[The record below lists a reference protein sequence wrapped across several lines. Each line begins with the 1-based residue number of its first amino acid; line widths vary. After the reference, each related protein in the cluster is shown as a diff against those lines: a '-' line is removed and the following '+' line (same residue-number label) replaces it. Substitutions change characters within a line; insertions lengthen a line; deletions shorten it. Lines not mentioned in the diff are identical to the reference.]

1 MITLRKSQDRGHFDF
16 GWLDT
21 RHTFSFGEY
30 HDPSQMGFRSLRVL
44 NEDTVKPSQGF
55 GKHGH
60 RDMEILS
67 YVLSGALSHKD
78 SEGNT
83 GVIRN
88 GDVQRMS
95 AGTGIMHSEFN
106 ASETEPV
113 HFLQI
118 WIVPGKRG
126 VAPRYED
133 RNFSME
139 KRKNRLCL
147 IASPD
152 EAEGSLSIDQD
163 ARVYATVLDAGKEV
177 TLEVAEGR
185 GVWVQVARGEVMIG
199 HGFTVPQGNQGG
211 NGFHTVTKAME
222 CAGEWTELN
231 AGDGAAL
238 QQERKIVIRA
248 ESASEVLVFDLA

>member
-1 MITLRKSQDRGHFDF
+1 MISIRHAHERGHFDF
-16 GWLDT
+16 GWLNT
-21 RHTFSFGEY
+21 KHSFSFGEY
-30 HDPSQMGFRSLRVL
+30 HDEEHMGFRSLRVL
-44 NEDTVKPSQGF
+44 NEDKVLAGKGF
-55 GKHGH
+55 GNHGH

-78 SEGNT
+78 SEGNV

-106 ASETEPV
+106 ASTTETV

-118 WIVPGKRG
+118 WIVPAKRG
-126 VAPRYED
+126 SAPRYED
-133 RNFSME
+133 RNFPIE

-163 ARVYATVLDAGKEV
+163 ARVYATVLDAGAEV
-177 TLEVAEGR
+177 ELNVAEGR
-185 GVWVQVARGEVMIG
+185 GVWVQVARGEVMVG
-199 HGFTVPQGNQGG
+199 HGA
-211 NGFHTVTKAME
+211 K
-222 CAGEWTELN
+222 EWIALK

-238 QQERKIVIRA
+238 QGEPQIVIQAGEEA
-248 ESASEVLVFDLA
+248 EFLVFDLA

>member
-1 MITLRKSQDRGHFDF
+1 MITLRKAKERGHFDF

-21 RHTFSFGEY
+21 HHSFSFGEY
-30 HDPSQMGFRSLRVL
+30 HDTAQMGFRSLRVL
-44 NEDTVKPSQGF
+44 NEDKVNPAMGF
-55 GKHGH
+55 GNHGH

-78 SEGNT
+78 NQGNT
-83 GVIRN
+83 GVIRP
-88 GDVQRMS
+88 GDVQRMT

-106 ASETEPV
+106 ASEKEAV

-118 WIVPGKRG
+118 WIVPVHKGI
-126 VAPRYED
+126 APRYED
-133 RNFSME
+133 RNFPIE

-152 EAEGSLSIDQD
+152 EADGSLSIDQD

-177 TLEVAEGR
+177 ELKVAEGR
-185 GVWVQVARGEVMIG
+185 GVWVQVARGEIRLG
-199 HGFTVPQGNQGG
+199 YGA
-211 NGFHTVTKAME
+211 K
-222 CAGEWTELN
+222 EWISLK

-238 QQERKIVIRA
+238 QGETQIVIQADKEA
-248 ESASEVLVFDLA
+248 EFLVFDLA